1 MEATQAKYQTLSPL
15 SPHPPLSASSWWAP
29 PRTNLFISLPP
40 HPCLIGRSRTPN
52 RQREIRHQHEPSDP
66 DPTANSGVQTP
77 LQRQRRDR
85 VRTCPRASLTRDRE
99 VHVTDAR
106 RRRIGIVRPSGVPT
120 PPSSVGRDAAALTAA
135 GDGRTYVAVTASV
148 VTHGGEG
155 ILLQSPSGKRREEE
169 RRGLGS
175 DIIIAH
181 TKRGGEGGERIR
193 TREPAEREREKKKS
207 WREREVVE
215 LDWGIPAAV
224 QIGGGHEQLISLL
237 KYRLTSANVVYE
249 IPTENNLQNSPWQAN
264 PLKYE
269 FSDSPYT
276 PLSSQFEC
284 DNLSALTNTP
294 DNQSSTETISA
305 QPISPLEA
313 DSSYRQAA
321 ILLRENIQVGADPLY
336 ATSRHNMQHAL
347 REIETVLMAPDTDD
361 ATTSTKHEF
370 EELKPAQLVRQRS
383 RTWSHESRQPLPGV
397 GRPQFASGGYPTA
410 SYEFRPEKRQRELRE
425 DPQIIVK
432 QLLTRCAEALSEDR
446 TEEFHKLVQEARG
459 VVSINGEP
467 IQRLGAYLLEGLVAR
482 HGNSANGAIAEA
494 LRSENNIHIIDFQI
508 AQGTQWIT
516 LIQALAARPGG
527 PPHVRITGIDDPV
540 SEYARGDGLDI
551 VGNML
556 KSMSK
561 EFNIPLEFTPLNVYA
576 TQVTKEMLEI
586 RPGEAL
592 AVNFT
597 LQLHHTPDE
606 SVDVNNPRD
615 GLLRMVKGLSPKVT
629 TLVEQES
636 HTNTTPF
643 LMRFGETMDYY
654 SAMFESIDANLP
666 RDNKERI
673 SVEQH
678 CLAKD
683 IVNIIACEGKDRVE
697 RHELLGKWKSRLT
710 MAGFRPYPLS
720 SYVNSVI
727 KKLLACYSDKY
738 TLEEKDGA
746 MLLGWKNRKLISA
759 SAWH

>member
-1 MEATQAKYQTLSPL
+1 MDL
-15 SPHPPLSASSWWAP
+15 
-29 PRTNLFISLPP
+29 
-40 HPCLIGRSRTPN
+40 
-52 RQREIRHQHEPSDP
+52 HQ
-66 DPTANSGVQTP
+66 
-77 LQRQRRDR
+77 
-85 VRTCPRASLTRDRE
+85 
-99 VHVTDAR
+99 
-106 RRRIGIVRPSGVPT
+106 
-120 PPSSVGRDAAALTAA
+120 
-135 GDGRTYVAVTASV
+135 
-148 VTHGGEG
+148 
-155 ILLQSPSGKRREEE
+155 
-169 RRGLGS
+169 
-175 DIIIAH
+175 
-181 TKRGGEGGERIR
+181 
-193 TREPAEREREKKKS
+193 
-207 WREREVVE
+207 
-215 LDWGIPAAV
+215 
-224 QIGGGHEQLISLL
+224 LL
-237 KYRLTSANVVYE
+237 KYRLTGANVVYE

-313 DSSYRQAA
+313 DSSYRQAG
-321 ILLRENIQVGADPLY
+321 ILLQENIQVGADPLY

-370 EELKPAQLVRQRS
+370 EEIKPAQLVRQRS

-397 GRPQFASGGYPTA
+397 GRSQFASGGYPTA

-482 HGNSANGAIAEA
+482 HGNSGTNIYRALKCREPESKELLSYMRILYNICPYFKFGYMAANGAIAEA
-494 LRSENNIHIIDFQI
+494 LRTENNIHIIDFQI

-527 PPHVRITGIDDPV
+527 PPRVRITGIDGPV
-540 SEYARGDGLDI
+540 SEYARGEGLDI
-551 VGNML
+551 VGKML
-556 KSMSK
+556 KSMSE
-561 EFNIPLEFTPLNVYA
+561 EFKIPLEFTPLSVYA

-592 AVNFT
+592 SVNFT

-643 LMRFGETMDYY
+643 LMRFGETMEYY

-727 KKLLACYSDKY
+727 RKLLACYSDKY
-738 TLEEKDGA
+738 TLDEKDGA
-746 MLLGWKNRKLISA
+746 MLLGWRSRKLISA

>member
-1 MEATQAKYQTLSPL
+1 MDLHQ
-15 SPHPPLSASSWWAP
+15 
-29 PRTNLFISLPP
+29 LF
-40 HPCLIGRSRTPN
+40 
-52 RQREIRHQHEPSDP
+52 
-66 DPTANSGVQTP
+66 
-77 LQRQRRDR
+77 
-85 VRTCPRASLTRDRE
+85 
-99 VHVTDAR
+99 
-106 RRRIGIVRPSGVPT
+106 
-120 PPSSVGRDAAALTAA
+120 
-135 GDGRTYVAVTASV
+135 
-148 VTHGGEG
+148 
-155 ILLQSPSGKRREEE
+155 
-169 RRGLGS
+169 
-175 DIIIAH
+175 
-181 TKRGGEGGERIR
+181 
-193 TREPAEREREKKKS
+193 
-207 WREREVVE
+207 
-215 LDWGIPAAV
+215 
-224 QIGGGHEQLISLL
+224 
-237 KYRLTSANVVYE
+237 KYRLSGANIVYE

-313 DSSYRQAA
+313 DSSYRQAG

-336 ATSRHNMQHAL
+336 CTSRHNMQHAL

-370 EELKPAQLVRQRS
+370 EEIKPAQLVRQRS
-383 RTWSHESRQPLPGV
+383 RTWSHESRHPLPGV
-397 GRPQFASGGYPTA
+397 GRPQFSSGGYPTA

-446 TEEFHKLVQEARG
+446 TDEFHKLVQEARG
-459 VVSINGEP
+459 VVSITGEP

-482 HGNSANGAIAEA
+482 HGNSGTNIYRALKCREPDSKELLSYMKILYNICPYFKFGYMAANGAIAEA
-494 LRSENNIHIIDFQI
+494 LRTENNIHIIDFQI

-540 SEYARGDGLDI
+540 SEYARGAGLDI
-551 VGNML
+551 VGKLL
-556 KSMSK
+556 KSMSE
-561 EFNIPLEFTPLNVYA
+561 EFNIPLEFTPLPVTA
-576 TQVTKEMLEI
+576 TQVTKEMLDI

-683 IVNIIACEGKDRVE
+683 IVNIVACEGKDRVE

-727 KKLLACYSDKY
+727 RKLLACYSDKY

>member
-1 MEATQAKYQTLSPL
+1 MGF
-15 SPHPPLSASSWWAP
+15 SW
-29 PRTNLFISLPP
+29 
-40 HPCLIGRSRTPN
+40 
-52 RQREIRHQHEPSDP
+52 
-66 DPTANSGVQTP
+66 
-77 LQRQRRDR
+77 
-85 VRTCPRASLTRDRE
+85 VR
-99 VHVTDAR
+99 
-106 RRRIGIVRPSGVPT
+106 
-120 PPSSVGRDAAALTAA
+120 
-135 GDGRTYVAVTASV
+135 
-148 VTHGGEG
+148 
-155 ILLQSPSGKRREEE
+155 
-169 RRGLGS
+169 
-175 DIIIAH
+175 
-181 TKRGGEGGERIR
+181 
-193 TREPAEREREKKKS
+193 
-207 WREREVVE
+207 E
-215 LDWGIPAAV
+215 LDNV
-224 QIGGGHEQLISLL
+224 LL
-237 KYRLTSANVVYE
+237 LELRAH
-249 IPTENNLQNSPWQAN
+249 ENNLQNSPWQAN

-313 DSSYRQAA
+313 DSSYRQTG

-370 EELKPAQLVRQRS
+370 EEIKPAQLVRQRS

-397 GRPQFASGGYPTA
+397 GRSQFASGGYPTA

-425 DPQIIVK
+425 DPQMIVK

-482 HGNSANGAIAEA
+482 HGNSGTNIYRALKCREPESKELLSYMRILYNICPYFKFGYMAANGAIAEA
-494 LRSENNIHIIDFQI
+494 LRTENNIHIIDFQI

-527 PPHVRITGIDDPV
+527 PPRVRITGIDDPV
-540 SEYARGDGLDI
+540 SEYARGEGLDI
-551 VGNML
+551 VGKML
-556 KSMSK
+556 KSMSE
-561 EFNIPLEFTPLNVYA
+561 EFKIPLEFTPLSVYA

-643 LMRFGETMDYY
+643 LMRFGETMEYY

-727 KKLLACYSDKY
+727 RKLLACYSDKY
-738 TLEEKDGA
+738 TLDEKDGA
-746 MLLGWKNRKLISA
+746 MLLGWRSRKLISA

>member
-1 MEATQAKYQTLSPL
+1 MDL
-15 SPHPPLSASSWWAP
+15 
-29 PRTNLFISLPP
+29 
-40 HPCLIGRSRTPN
+40 
-52 RQREIRHQHEPSDP
+52 HQ
-66 DPTANSGVQTP
+66 
-77 LQRQRRDR
+77 
-85 VRTCPRASLTRDRE
+85 
-99 VHVTDAR
+99 
-106 RRRIGIVRPSGVPT
+106 
-120 PPSSVGRDAAALTAA
+120 
-135 GDGRTYVAVTASV
+135 
-148 VTHGGEG
+148 
-155 ILLQSPSGKRREEE
+155 
-169 RRGLGS
+169 
-175 DIIIAH
+175 
-181 TKRGGEGGERIR
+181 
-193 TREPAEREREKKKS
+193 
-207 WREREVVE
+207 
-215 LDWGIPAAV
+215 
-224 QIGGGHEQLISLL
+224 LL
-237 KYRLTSANVVYE
+237 KYRLTGANVVYE

-313 DSSYRQAA
+313 DSSYRQAG
-321 ILLRENIQVGADPLY
+321 ILLQENIQVGADPLY

-370 EELKPAQLVRQRS
+370 EEIKPAQLVRQRS

-397 GRPQFASGGYPTA
+397 GRSQFASGGYPTA

-482 HGNSANGAIAEA
+482 HGNSGTNIYRALKCREPESKELLSYMRILYNICPYFKFGYMAANGAIAEA
-494 LRSENNIHIIDFQI
+494 LRTENNIHIIDFQI

-527 PPHVRITGIDDPV
+527 PPRVRITGIDDPV
-540 SEYARGDGLDI
+540 SEYARGEGLDI
-551 VGNML
+551 VGKML
-556 KSMSK
+556 KSMSE
-561 EFNIPLEFTPLNVYA
+561 EFKIPLEFTPLSVYA

-592 AVNFT
+592 SVNFT

-643 LMRFGETMDYY
+643 LMRFGETMEYY

-727 KKLLACYSDKY
+727 RKLLACYSDKY
-738 TLEEKDGA
+738 TLDEKDGA
-746 MLLGWKNRKLISA
+746 MLLGWRSRKLISA

>member
-1 MEATQAKYQTLSPL
+1 MDL
-15 SPHPPLSASSWWAP
+15 
-29 PRTNLFISLPP
+29 
-40 HPCLIGRSRTPN
+40 
-52 RQREIRHQHEPSDP
+52 HQ
-66 DPTANSGVQTP
+66 
-77 LQRQRRDR
+77 
-85 VRTCPRASLTRDRE
+85 
-99 VHVTDAR
+99 
-106 RRRIGIVRPSGVPT
+106 
-120 PPSSVGRDAAALTAA
+120 
-135 GDGRTYVAVTASV
+135 
-148 VTHGGEG
+148 
-155 ILLQSPSGKRREEE
+155 
-169 RRGLGS
+169 
-175 DIIIAH
+175 
-181 TKRGGEGGERIR
+181 
-193 TREPAEREREKKKS
+193 
-207 WREREVVE
+207 
-215 LDWGIPAAV
+215 
-224 QIGGGHEQLISLL
+224 LL
-237 KYRLTSANVVYE
+237 KYRLSGANIVYE

-313 DSSYRQAA
+313 DSSYRQAG

-370 EELKPAQLVRQRS
+370 EEIKPAQLVRQRS

-425 DPQIIVK
+425 DPQTIVK

-482 HGNSANGAIAEA
+482 HGNSGTNIYRALKCREPESKELLSYMKILYNICPYFKFGYMAANGAIAEA

-540 SEYARGDGLDI
+540 SEYARGEGLDI
-551 VGNML
+551 VGKML
-556 KSMSK
+556 KSMSE
-561 EFNIPLEFTPLNVYA
+561 EFNIPLEFTPLPVYA
-576 TQVTKEMLEI
+576 TQVTEEMLEI
-586 RPGEAL
+586 RQGEAL

-654 SAMFESIDANLP
+654 SAMFESIDANLS

-727 KKLLACYSDKY
+727 KELLARYSDKY

>member
-1 MEATQAKYQTLSPL
+1 MDL
-15 SPHPPLSASSWWAP
+15 
-29 PRTNLFISLPP
+29 
-40 HPCLIGRSRTPN
+40 
-52 RQREIRHQHEPSDP
+52 HQ
-66 DPTANSGVQTP
+66 
-77 LQRQRRDR
+77 
-85 VRTCPRASLTRDRE
+85 
-99 VHVTDAR
+99 
-106 RRRIGIVRPSGVPT
+106 
-120 PPSSVGRDAAALTAA
+120 
-135 GDGRTYVAVTASV
+135 
-148 VTHGGEG
+148 
-155 ILLQSPSGKRREEE
+155 
-169 RRGLGS
+169 
-175 DIIIAH
+175 
-181 TKRGGEGGERIR
+181 
-193 TREPAEREREKKKS
+193 
-207 WREREVVE
+207 
-215 LDWGIPAAV
+215 
-224 QIGGGHEQLISLL
+224 LL
-237 KYRLTSANVVYE
+237 KYRLTGANVVYE

-313 DSSYRQAA
+313 DSSYRQTG

-370 EELKPAQLVRQRS
+370 EEIKPAQLVRQRS

-397 GRPQFASGGYPTA
+397 GRSQFASGGYPTA

-425 DPQIIVK
+425 DPQMIVK

-482 HGNSANGAIAEA
+482 HGNSGTNIYRALKCREPESKELLSYMRILYNICPYFKFGYMAANGAIAEA
-494 LRSENNIHIIDFQI
+494 LRTENNIHIIDFQI

-527 PPHVRITGIDDPV
+527 PPCVRITGIDDPV
-540 SEYARGDGLDI
+540 SEYARGEGLDI
-551 VGNML
+551 VGKML
-556 KSMSK
+556 KSMSE
-561 EFNIPLEFTPLNVYA
+561 EFKIPLEFTPLSVYA

-643 LMRFGETMDYY
+643 LMRFGETMEYY

-727 KKLLACYSDKY
+727 RKLLACYSDKY
-738 TLEEKDGA
+738 TLDEKDGA
-746 MLLGWKNRKLISA
+746 MLLGWRSRKLISA

>member
-1 MEATQAKYQTLSPL
+1 MDL
-15 SPHPPLSASSWWAP
+15 
-29 PRTNLFISLPP
+29 
-40 HPCLIGRSRTPN
+40 
-52 RQREIRHQHEPSDP
+52 HQ
-66 DPTANSGVQTP
+66 
-77 LQRQRRDR
+77 
-85 VRTCPRASLTRDRE
+85 
-99 VHVTDAR
+99 
-106 RRRIGIVRPSGVPT
+106 
-120 PPSSVGRDAAALTAA
+120 
-135 GDGRTYVAVTASV
+135 
-148 VTHGGEG
+148 
-155 ILLQSPSGKRREEE
+155 
-169 RRGLGS
+169 
-175 DIIIAH
+175 
-181 TKRGGEGGERIR
+181 
-193 TREPAEREREKKKS
+193 
-207 WREREVVE
+207 
-215 LDWGIPAAV
+215 
-224 QIGGGHEQLISLL
+224 LL
-237 KYRLTSANVVYE
+237 KYRLTGANVVYE

-313 DSSYRQAA
+313 DSSYRQTG

-370 EELKPAQLVRQRS
+370 EEIKPAQLVRQRS

-397 GRPQFASGGYPTA
+397 GRSQFASGGYPTA

-425 DPQIIVK
+425 DPQMIVK

-482 HGNSANGAIAEA
+482 HGNSGTNIYRALKCREPESKELLSYMRILYNICPYFKFGYMAANGAIAEA
-494 LRSENNIHIIDFQI
+494 LRTENNIHIIDFQI

-527 PPHVRITGIDDPV
+527 PPRVRITGIDDPV
-540 SEYARGDGLDI
+540 SEYARGEGLDI
-551 VGNML
+551 VGKML
-556 KSMSK
+556 KSMSE
-561 EFNIPLEFTPLNVYA
+561 EFKIPLEFTPLSVYA

-643 LMRFGETMDYY
+643 LMRFGETMEYY

-727 KKLLACYSDKY
+727 RKLLACYSDKY
-738 TLEEKDGA
+738 TLDEKDGA
-746 MLLGWKNRKLISA
+746 MLLGWRSRKLISA

>member
-1 MEATQAKYQTLSPL
+1 MDL
-15 SPHPPLSASSWWAP
+15 
-29 PRTNLFISLPP
+29 
-40 HPCLIGRSRTPN
+40 
-52 RQREIRHQHEPSDP
+52 HQ
-66 DPTANSGVQTP
+66 
-77 LQRQRRDR
+77 
-85 VRTCPRASLTRDRE
+85 
-99 VHVTDAR
+99 
-106 RRRIGIVRPSGVPT
+106 
-120 PPSSVGRDAAALTAA
+120 
-135 GDGRTYVAVTASV
+135 
-148 VTHGGEG
+148 
-155 ILLQSPSGKRREEE
+155 
-169 RRGLGS
+169 
-175 DIIIAH
+175 
-181 TKRGGEGGERIR
+181 
-193 TREPAEREREKKKS
+193 
-207 WREREVVE
+207 
-215 LDWGIPAAV
+215 
-224 QIGGGHEQLISLL
+224 LL
-237 KYRLTSANVVYE
+237 KYRLSSANVVYE
-249 IPTENNLQNSPWQAN
+249 IPTENNLQNSPWPAN

-276 PLSSQFEC
+276 PLSSQLEC
-284 DNLSALTNTP
+284 DNLSALSNTP

-313 DSSYRQAA
+313 DSSYRQAG
-321 ILLRENIQVGADPLY
+321 ILLRENNQVGPDPLY

-370 EELKPAQLVRQRS
+370 EEIKPAQLMRQRS
-383 RTWSHESRQPLPGV
+383 RTWNHESRQPLPGV
-397 GRPQFASGGYPTA
+397 GRPQFASGGYPMA

-425 DPQIIVK
+425 DPQVAVK
-432 QLLTRCAEALSEDR
+432 QLLTKCAEALSEGR
-446 TEEFHKLVQEARG
+446 TEEFDKLVQEARG
-459 VVSINGEP
+459 VVSINGDP
-467 IQRLGAYLLEGLVAR
+467 IQRLGAYLLEGLIAR
-482 HGNSANGAIAEA
+482 HGNSGTNIYRALKCREPDSKELLSYMKILYNICPYFKFGYMAANGAIAEA
-494 LRSENNIHIIDFQI
+494 LRSEDNIHIIDFQI

-540 SEYARGDGLDI
+540 SEYARGEGLDI
-551 VGNML
+551 VGKML
-556 KSMSK
+556 KSMSE
-561 EFNIPLEFTPLNVYA
+561 EFNIPLEFTLLPVYA
-576 TQVTKEMLEI
+576 TQVTKEMLKI
-586 RPGEAL
+586 RPGEAV

-654 SAMFESIDANLP
+654 TAMFESIDANLS
-666 RDNKERI
+666 RDSKERI

-710 MAGFRPYPLS
+710 MAGFKPYPLS

-746 MLLGWKNRKLISA
+746 MLLGWMNRRLISA

>member
-1 MEATQAKYQTLSPL
+1 MDL
-15 SPHPPLSASSWWAP
+15 
-29 PRTNLFISLPP
+29 
-40 HPCLIGRSRTPN
+40 
-52 RQREIRHQHEPSDP
+52 HQ
-66 DPTANSGVQTP
+66 
-77 LQRQRRDR
+77 
-85 VRTCPRASLTRDRE
+85 
-99 VHVTDAR
+99 
-106 RRRIGIVRPSGVPT
+106 
-120 PPSSVGRDAAALTAA
+120 
-135 GDGRTYVAVTASV
+135 
-148 VTHGGEG
+148 
-155 ILLQSPSGKRREEE
+155 
-169 RRGLGS
+169 
-175 DIIIAH
+175 
-181 TKRGGEGGERIR
+181 
-193 TREPAEREREKKKS
+193 
-207 WREREVVE
+207 
-215 LDWGIPAAV
+215 
-224 QIGGGHEQLISLL
+224 LL
-237 KYRLTSANVVYE
+237 KYRLTGANVFCE
-249 IPTENNLQNSPWQAN
+249 IPTETNLANSSWPAN
-264 PLKYE
+264 QLKSE
-269 FSDSPYT
+269 FSNSPYT
-276 PLSSQFEC
+276 PLSSQLEW
-284 DNLSALTNTP
+284 DDLSALSNTP

-313 DSSYRQAA
+313 DSSHRQAG
-321 ILLRENIQVGADPLY
+321 ILFRENIQLKPDPVY

-347 REIETVLMAPDTDD
+347 REIETVLMAPDADD
-361 ATTSTKHEF
+361 AAPSTKHEF
-370 EELKPAQLVRQRS
+370 EDKKPVQLIRQLS

-397 GRPQFASGGYPTA
+397 VQSQFASGYPAA
-410 SYEFRPEKRQRELRE
+410 SYEFRPEKRLREFRE
-425 DPQIIVK
+425 DPHCIVK
-432 QLLTRCAEALSEDR
+432 QLLTKCAEALSEER
-446 TEEFHKLVQEARG
+446 IEEFNKLVQEARG
-459 VVSINGEP
+459 VVSITGEP

-482 HGNSANGAIAEA
+482 HGNSGTSIYRALKCREPESNELLSYMKILYNICPYFKFGYMAANGAIAEA
-494 LRSENNIHIIDFQI
+494 LRNEDKIHIIDFQI

-540 SEYARGDGLDI
+540 SEYARGEGLDI
-551 VGNML
+551 VGKML
-556 KSMSK
+556 KAMSE
-561 EFNIPLEFTPLNVYA
+561 EFKIPLEFTPLPVYA
-576 TQVTKEMLEI
+576 TQVTGEMLEI

-643 LMRFGETMDYY
+643 LMRFSETMDYY
-654 SAMFESIDANLP
+654 SAMFESIDANLA
-666 RDNKERI
+666 RDSKERI
-673 SVEQH
+673 NVEQH

>member
-1 MEATQAKYQTLSPL
+1 MDL
-15 SPHPPLSASSWWAP
+15 
-29 PRTNLFISLPP
+29 
-40 HPCLIGRSRTPN
+40 
-52 RQREIRHQHEPSDP
+52 HQ
-66 DPTANSGVQTP
+66 
-77 LQRQRRDR
+77 
-85 VRTCPRASLTRDRE
+85 
-99 VHVTDAR
+99 
-106 RRRIGIVRPSGVPT
+106 
-120 PPSSVGRDAAALTAA
+120 
-135 GDGRTYVAVTASV
+135 
-148 VTHGGEG
+148 
-155 ILLQSPSGKRREEE
+155 
-169 RRGLGS
+169 
-175 DIIIAH
+175 
-181 TKRGGEGGERIR
+181 
-193 TREPAEREREKKKS
+193 
-207 WREREVVE
+207 
-215 LDWGIPAAV
+215 
-224 QIGGGHEQLISLL
+224 LL
-237 KYRLTSANVVYE
+237 KYRLTGANVLYE
-249 IPTENNLQNSPWQAN
+249 IPTENNLTNSSWPAS
-264 PLKYE
+264 PLKLEYNN
-269 FSDSPYT
+269 SPYT
-276 PLSSQFEC
+276 PLSTQLEC
-284 DNLSALTNTP
+284 DNLSALSNTP

-313 DSSYRQAA
+313 DSSYIQPGSH
-321 ILLRENIQVGADPLY
+321 LRENIQVRADPLY
-336 ATSRHNMQHAL
+336 ARSRHNMQHAL
-347 REIETVLMAPDTDD
+347 REIETVLMAPDADD
-361 ATTSTKHEF
+361 ATTSAKHEF
-370 EELKPAQLVRQRS
+370 EETKPAQLMRQRS

-397 GRPQFASGGYPTA
+397 VRPQFASGGYPMA
-410 SYEFRPEKRQRELRE
+410 SYEFRPEKRQRELRD

-432 QLLTRCAEALSEDR
+432 QLLTKCAEALSEDR
-446 TEEFHKLVQEARG
+446 TEEFLKLVQEARG
-459 VVSINGEP
+459 IVSINGEP

-482 HGNSANGAIAEA
+482 HGNSGRNIYRALRCRKPESKELLSYMKILYNICPYFKFGYMAANGAIAEA
-494 LRSENNIHIIDFQI
+494 LRSEDNIHIIDFQI

-540 SEYARGDGLDI
+540 SEYARGEGLEI

-556 KSMSK
+556 KGMSK
-561 EFNIPLEFTPLNVYA
+561 EFNIPLEFTPLPVYA

-643 LMRFGETMDYY
+643 MMRFAETMDYY

-710 MAGFRPYPLS
+710 MAGFKPYPLS

-746 MLLGWKNRKLISA
+746 MLLGWKKRKLISA

>member
-1 MEATQAKYQTLSPL
+1 MDL
-15 SPHPPLSASSWWAP
+15 
-29 PRTNLFISLPP
+29 
-40 HPCLIGRSRTPN
+40 
-52 RQREIRHQHEPSDP
+52 HQ
-66 DPTANSGVQTP
+66 
-77 LQRQRRDR
+77 
-85 VRTCPRASLTRDRE
+85 
-99 VHVTDAR
+99 
-106 RRRIGIVRPSGVPT
+106 
-120 PPSSVGRDAAALTAA
+120 
-135 GDGRTYVAVTASV
+135 
-148 VTHGGEG
+148 
-155 ILLQSPSGKRREEE
+155 
-169 RRGLGS
+169 
-175 DIIIAH
+175 
-181 TKRGGEGGERIR
+181 
-193 TREPAEREREKKKS
+193 
-207 WREREVVE
+207 
-215 LDWGIPAAV
+215 
-224 QIGGGHEQLISLL
+224 LL
-237 KYRLTSANVVYE
+237 KYRLTGANVVYE

-313 DSSYRQAA
+313 DSSYRQAG

-370 EELKPAQLVRQRS
+370 EEIKPAQLVRQRS

-397 GRPQFASGGYPTA
+397 GRSQFASGGYPTA

-446 TEEFHKLVQEARG
+446 TDEFHKLVQEVRG

-482 HGNSANGAIAEA
+482 HGNSGTNIYRALKCREPESKELLSYMKILYNICPYFKFGYMAANGAIAEA
-494 LRSENNIHIIDFQI
+494 LRTENNIHIIDFQI

-540 SEYARGDGLDI
+540 SEYARGEGLDI
-551 VGNML
+551 VGKML
-556 KSMSK
+556 KSMSE
-561 EFNIPLEFTPLNVYA
+561 EFKIPLEFTPLPVYA

>member
-1 MEATQAKYQTLSPL
+1 MDL
-15 SPHPPLSASSWWAP
+15 
-29 PRTNLFISLPP
+29 
-40 HPCLIGRSRTPN
+40 
-52 RQREIRHQHEPSDP
+52 HQ
-66 DPTANSGVQTP
+66 
-77 LQRQRRDR
+77 
-85 VRTCPRASLTRDRE
+85 
-99 VHVTDAR
+99 
-106 RRRIGIVRPSGVPT
+106 
-120 PPSSVGRDAAALTAA
+120 
-135 GDGRTYVAVTASV
+135 
-148 VTHGGEG
+148 
-155 ILLQSPSGKRREEE
+155 
-169 RRGLGS
+169 
-175 DIIIAH
+175 
-181 TKRGGEGGERIR
+181 
-193 TREPAEREREKKKS
+193 
-207 WREREVVE
+207 
-215 LDWGIPAAV
+215 
-224 QIGGGHEQLISLL
+224 LL
-237 KYRLTSANVVYE
+237 KYRLTGANVVYE

-313 DSSYRQAA
+313 DSSYRQTG

-336 ATSRHNMQHAL
+336 STSRHNMQHAL

-370 EELKPAQLVRQRS
+370 EEIKPAQLVRQRS

-397 GRPQFASGGYPTA
+397 GRSQFASGGYPTA

-425 DPQIIVK
+425 DPQMIVK

-482 HGNSANGAIAEA
+482 HGNSGTNIYRALKCREPESKELLSYMRILYNICPYFKFGYMAANGAIAEA
-494 LRSENNIHIIDFQI
+494 LRTENNIHIIDFQI

-527 PPHVRITGIDDPV
+527 PPRVRITGIDDPV
-540 SEYARGDGLDI
+540 SEYARGEGLDI
-551 VGNML
+551 VGKML
-556 KSMSK
+556 KSMSE
-561 EFNIPLEFTPLNVYA
+561 EFKIPLEFTPLSVYA

-643 LMRFGETMDYY
+643 LMRFGETMEYY

-727 KKLLACYSDKY
+727 RKLLACYSDKY
-738 TLEEKDGA
+738 TLDEKDGA
-746 MLLGWKNRKLISA
+746 MLLGWRSRKLISA

>member
-1 MEATQAKYQTLSPL
+1 MDLHQ
-15 SPHPPLSASSWWAP
+15 
-29 PRTNLFISLPP
+29 LF
-40 HPCLIGRSRTPN
+40 
-52 RQREIRHQHEPSDP
+52 
-66 DPTANSGVQTP
+66 
-77 LQRQRRDR
+77 
-85 VRTCPRASLTRDRE
+85 
-99 VHVTDAR
+99 
-106 RRRIGIVRPSGVPT
+106 
-120 PPSSVGRDAAALTAA
+120 
-135 GDGRTYVAVTASV
+135 
-148 VTHGGEG
+148 
-155 ILLQSPSGKRREEE
+155 
-169 RRGLGS
+169 
-175 DIIIAH
+175 
-181 TKRGGEGGERIR
+181 
-193 TREPAEREREKKKS
+193 
-207 WREREVVE
+207 
-215 LDWGIPAAV
+215 
-224 QIGGGHEQLISLL
+224 
-237 KYRLTSANVVYE
+237 KYRLTGANVLYR
-249 IPTENNLQNSPWQAN
+249 IPTENNLANSSWPTT
-264 PLKYE
+264 PLKLE
-269 FSDSPYT
+269 FSNSPYT
-276 PLSSQFEC
+276 PLSTQLEC
-284 DNLSALTNTP
+284 DNLSTLSNTP
-294 DNQSSTETISA
+294 DNQSSSETISA

-313 DSSYRQAA
+313 DSSYIKAGSH
-321 ILLRENIQVGADPLY
+321 LRENIQVKPDQLY
-336 ATSRHNMQHAL
+336 ATSRHNMQQTL
-347 REIETVLMAPDTDD
+347 RDIETVLMAPDADD
-361 ATTSTKHEF
+361 ATTSTKHDF
-370 EELKPAQLVRQRS
+370 EETKPTQLMRQRS
-383 RTWSHESRQPLPGV
+383 RTWSHESRQPLTGTV
-397 GRPQFASGGYPTA
+397 RPQFASGGYPAA
-410 SYEFRPEKRQRELRE
+410 SYEIRPEKRQRELRE
-425 DPQIIVK
+425 DPQLIVK
-432 QLLTRCAEALSEDR
+432 HLLTRCAEALSEDR
-446 TEEFHKLVQEARG
+446 TEEFQKLVQDARG
-459 VVSINGEP
+459 LVSINGEP

-482 HGNSANGAIAEA
+482 HGNSGTNIYRALKCREPESTELLSYMKILYNICPYFKFGYMAANGAIAEA
-494 LRSENNIHIIDFQI
+494 LRSEDKIHIIDFQI

-540 SEYARGDGLDI
+540 SEYARGEGLDI

-561 EFNIPLEFTPLNVYA
+561 EFKIPLEFTPLPVYA
-576 TQVTKEMLEI
+576 TEVTKEMLEI

-643 LMRFGETMDYY
+643 LTRFVETMDYY

-697 RHELLGKWKSRLT
+697 RHELLGKWKLRLS
-710 MAGFRPYPLS
+710 MAGFKPYPLS

-727 KKLLACYSDKY
+727 KKLLACYSDNY
-738 TLEEKDGA
+738 TLDEKDGA